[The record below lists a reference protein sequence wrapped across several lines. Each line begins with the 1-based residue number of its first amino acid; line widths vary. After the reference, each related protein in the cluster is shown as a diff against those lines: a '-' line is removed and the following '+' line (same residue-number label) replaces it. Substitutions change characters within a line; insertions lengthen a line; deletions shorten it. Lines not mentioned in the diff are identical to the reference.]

1 MLQSIYAD
9 RLSDEVLSVS
19 ASPDVRTE
27 VSDVKSNRDTGESS
41 ANREPCDNPTRMSD
55 APISHKSGF
64 VCRCFAVADGKVNL
78 SCPAIRCAV
87 SALVSPI
94 CWSAHVFGSAAK

>member
-27 VSDVKSNRDTGESS
+27 VSDVKSNLDTGESS
-41 ANREPCDNPTRMSD
+41 AVENPVTLVFVQRIPFRKFVRTRIKHST
-55 APISHKSGF
+55 
-64 VCRCFAVADGKVNL
+64 
-78 SCPAIRCAV
+78 
-87 SALVSPI
+87 LVHSTR
-94 CWSAHVFGSAAK
+94 